1 MSGIGSKVQLFEK
14 KSVILRKSLRCVGHS
29 SMKKRIWFIV
39 NPISGVR
46 RKDDIPALI
55 QHYLDHQKFS
65 FEIRYTQYK
74 GHAIEIA
81 QDAVKQG
88 VEIVC
93 AVGGDGSVHE
103 VGTALI
109 GSETC
114 LAVLPIGSGNGLA
127 RHMEIPRNIRKA
139 IETINAGHDIQMD
152 TVLVNDKPFL
162 GVGGYGLDAV
172 IAKKFDE
179 DKKRGFLTY
188 VKHVSKEFFRYNP
201 MNISIDTNGQVKK
214 LPVVL
219 CTIANT
225 SEFGNGFKVSP
236 KSDAT
241 DGKIELF
248 LLKPFSV
255 WGIPRM
261 IFQFFTGKSHK
272 SAYAEVISFK
282 KAKISLP
289 NGLAHYDGEPV
300 AVRRELNVQVV
311 PKSLHILVGKK

>member
-1 MSGIGSKVQLFEK
+1 
-14 KSVILRKSLRCVGHS
+14 
-29 SMKKRIWFIV
+29 MKKRIWFII

-55 QHYLDHQKFS
+55 RRFLDHDTYT
-65 FEIRYTQYK
+65 FEIQYTKHK

-81 QDAVKQG
+81 KEAVQRG
-88 VEIVC
+88 IDIVC

-109 GSETC
+109 GSQTR

-127 RHMEIPRNIRKA
+127 RHMLIPRDVRKA
-139 IETINAGHDIQMD
+139 IECINELNDIQMD
-152 TVLVNDKPFL
+152 TVLVNDQPFL
-162 GVGGYGLDAV
+162 GVGGYGLDAI

-188 VKHVSKEFFRYNP
+188 VKHVFKEFFKYNP

-214 LPVVL
+214 MPVVL

-225 SEFGNGFKVSP
+225 SEFGNGFVVSP
-236 KSDAT
+236 NSDAT

-248 LLKPFSV
+248 ILKPFSV
-255 WGIPRM
+255 WGIPR
-261 IFQFFTGKSHK
+261 IIYQFFMRRSDKSI
-272 SAYAEVISFK
+272 YAEVISFE
-282 KAKISLP
+282 KAKISLSK
-289 NGLAHYDGEPV
+289 GIAHYDGEPV
-300 AVRRELNVQVV
+300 SVRKELNVQVV